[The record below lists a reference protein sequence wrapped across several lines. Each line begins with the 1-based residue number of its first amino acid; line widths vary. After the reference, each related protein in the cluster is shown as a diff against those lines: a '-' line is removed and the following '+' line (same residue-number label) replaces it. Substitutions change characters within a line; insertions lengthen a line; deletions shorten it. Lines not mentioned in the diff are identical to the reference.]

1 MADIGESKHT
11 NGEKTLLDIYFD
23 DLKKIPIL
31 SRKEEEKCAR
41 RARQGD
47 QQAKNMLIRANL
59 RFVVQVAKRYQ
70 NCGLPL
76 IDLISEGT
84 IGLMNAVERYDVD
97 KGYHFISYAVWWVQ
111 QAILKAISQKT
122 RLIRLPLN
130 RVGEITKIKKLI
142 KEQNEE
148 GKAADLGEVAE
159 VMGRDVKTI
168 ENLIRISHNHLSLD
182 AKIGGDHDSARL
194 VDFIEDSAYKD
205 PESEALDR
213 SLSDEIGKALGTL
226 QEREAE
232 VIRDRYGLEGRKPLS
247 LKEIGARYKVSK
259 ERIRQI
265 ESRALKKL
273 RDPARSARFRN
284 YVDRG

>member
-1 MADIGESKHT
+1 MADIGESKRT

-23 DLKKIPIL
+23 DLKKISVL
-31 SRKEEEKCAR
+31 SRKEEEECAR

-47 QQAKNMLIRANL
+47 RQAKNMLIRSNL

-76 IDLISEGT
+76 TDLISEGT

-148 GKAADLGEVAE
+148 GKGADLGEVAE
-159 VMGRDVKTI
+159 AMGRDVKTI

-273 RDPARSARFRN
+273 RDPSRSARFRN

>member
-23 DLKKIPIL
+23 DLKKISVL
-31 SRKEEEKCAR
+31 SRKEEEECAR

-47 QQAKNMLIRANL
+47 RQAKNMLIRSNL

-76 IDLISEGT
+76 TDLISEGT

-148 GKAADLGEVAE
+148 GKGADLGEVAE
-159 VMGRDVKTI
+159 AMGRDVKTI

>member
-31 SRKEEEKCAR
+31 SRKEEEECAR

-84 IGLMNAVERYDVD
+84 IGLMNAVERYDVN

-159 VMGRDVKTI
+159 AMGRDVKTI